1 MRIPL
6 IAGNWKMYK
15 LIAEAVATVEELKKL
30 VADVKGVEIVVC
42 PVFTSL
48 YAVSKALAGSNIA
61 VGGQNCY
68 LKENGAFTGEVSP
81 QMLMDAGCTWTI
93 LGHSERRQ
101 YFNET
106 DDFLN
111 QKLHFALA
119 SGLKVMFCIGETLE
133 ERQSG
138 KMHEVLTRQVLK
150 GLAGLKEEQFSRL
163 AIAYEPVWAI
173 GTGVTATPAQA
184 EEAHAYV
191 RGLVEKEFGSAVASA
206 LRIQYGGS
214 VKPDNAAELLKQPN
228 VDGALVGG
236 ASLKADSFAA
246 IVRAAL

>member
-15 LIAEAVATVEELKKL
+15 LISDAVSTVEELRGL
-30 VADVKGVEIVVC
+30 LADVQGVEVVVC

-48 YAVSKALAGSNIA
+48 HAVSGVLAGSNIA

-68 LKENGAFTGEVSP
+68 LKENGAYTGEVSP
-81 QMLMDAGCTWTI
+81 QMLLDAGCTWTI

-138 KMHEVLTRQVLK
+138 KMHDVLTRQVVK
-150 GLAGLKEEQFSRL
+150 GLAGLEASQCAHL

-173 GTGVTATPAQA
+173 GTGVTATPEQA

-191 RGLVEKEFGSAVASA
+191 RGLIKNELGETVADSI
-206 LRIQYGGS
+206 RIQYGGS